1 MSTKPGKVIRT
12 GPAASPSL
20 LQSSHQPLS
29 PHFTGKDTEALSAV
43 PSWVTQWSGRAI
55 PHSQMADPRV
65 HLPDHQTPCLSF
77 PSWLLPHHLFF
88 RRKPGQMPMEKRS
101 ESRRLL
107 EVQEQTLRPRVL
119 PSPRHP
125 QRSQGHAPQESSSL
139 RFSLLPGSATASSLG
154 IFRQY
159 PQHPS
164 SSSLDSQPLT
174 LVLHPPSHL
183 PLVVVRSFFV
193 PVPAPLSLLG
203 LTNSCSAFKTQC
215 ICPLLP
221 RDHIIA
227 SAAAL
232 LTSAAALS
240 VQSLP
245 ASPCPLKGRDDVIS
259 TLDPWYQHRL
269 DTQWEKRHT

>member
-1 MSTKPGKVIRT
+1 
-12 GPAASPSL
+12 
-20 LQSSHQPLS
+20 
-29 PHFTGKDTEALSAV
+29 
-43 PSWVTQWSGRAI
+43 
-55 PHSQMADPRV
+55 MADPRG

-107 EVQEQTLRPRVL
+107 EVQKQTLRPRVL

-125 QRSQGHAPQESSSL
+125 QRSQGHAPQGSSSL
-139 RFSLLPGSATASSLG
+139 CLSLLPGSATASSLG
-154 IFRQY
+154 TFRQY
-159 PQHPS
+159 P
-164 SSSLDSQPLT
+164 QPLT

-221 RDHIIA
+221 RDHVIA

-240 VQSLP
+240 VQSFP

-259 TLDPWYQHRL
+259 TLDPWCQHRL